1 MPPSAN
7 NKKYSNANRGFNFFL
22 ITYLDEIQIQMVLCE
37 HANHIKA
44 CAYIYHDKDIND
56 DGTLKEPHYHVL
68 LCLYTQRY
76 KSSVKNWFYG
86 FENQDGEL
94 INTLSQVC
102 ADVPESY
109 RYLTHSDKGSKDKYQ
124 YNRCDIKGV
133 NLEYFRKYDEQDN
146 DTALSALNDLLNGCT
161 CRQVFERYGRDA
173 IYHINALMQAYI
185 LVKREEKG
193 DMYPIDSHFDDIKK

>member
-1 MPPSAN
+1 MPPSPK
-7 NKKYSNANRGFNFFL
+7 NKKYSNANRGRNFFL

-44 CAYIYHDKDIND
+44 VAYIYHDKDVEE

-76 KSSVKNWFYG
+76 KSSVKNWFYR
-86 FENQDGEL
+86 FENKDGEL

-109 RYLTHSDKGSKDKYQ
+109 RYLTHSDKGSRDKYQ
-124 YNRCDIKGV
+124 YNRGDIKGV
-133 NLEYFRKYDEQDN
+133 NLEYFGKYDEQDK
-146 DTALSALNDLLNGCT
+146 DTALNALEDLLNGCT

-173 IYHINALMQAYI
+173 IYHISALMQCYH
-185 LVKREEKG
+185 LVKDEEKG
-193 DMYPIDSHFDDIKK
+193 FLNAIDKHFEDRNL